1 MAKQPRIKTI
11 TRRALLIGSLALII
25 ALPTDRARAASPVP
39 FRQAGQDTARVID
52 LSVQNVFN
60 RLYSTGMQY
69 YELQEYGSAIPSLKR
84 CSEIDSTNFD
94 ILYLLGT
101 CYYQVEDLASAIGA
115 FQQVVRQDPEEVLAI
130 QNLASIYWEQ
140 GDEELHTTMYE
151 RLLEL
156 QPENPEFRDHLLA
169 LYQRAG
175 NREGEMRLLQEQAD
189 DNPDDPA
196 LHRRLAALHREGGDQ
211 DAQIEALEN
220 AIRLD
225 PTNLQ
230 NLEQLARIYAID
242 LNQPVEAVRL
252 YGMIVNVQPENPVA
266 WQIWG
271 RYLTRTGKADSAVV
285 ALQRSLELDP
295 GQAGAYSELALVLSD
310 QQRYDEAASWIEKA
324 LEHQPE
330 DAYAYVAWGD
340 ILQAKAFAQADED
353 GIIPYDAKI
362 ILEEAIEKYQ
372 RALELGGVSA
382 EILRYATAEVEKLE
396 PYRRTQA
403 EIFMERAR
411 RQIPPRI

>member
-1 MAKQPRIKTI
+1 MAQQTRIRTV
-11 TRRALLIGSLALII
+11 TRRVLLIGSLMLII
-25 ALPTDRARAASPVP
+25 ALPADSVRAAASMPYNHAV
-39 FRQAGQDTARVID
+39 QDTARIID

-69 YELQEYGSAIPSLKR
+69 YELQEYGNAIPSLRR

-101 CYYQVEDLASAIGA
+101 CYYQIEELDQAIA
-115 FQQVVRQDPEEVLAI
+115 VFAMIVRQDPEEETALY
-130 QNLASIYWEQ
+130 NLASIYWEQ
-140 GDEELHTTMYE
+140 GEEELHTVIYE
-151 RLLEL
+151 QLLEL
-156 QPENPEFRDHLLA
+156 SPENPEYLEHLLA

-175 NREGEMRLLQEQAD
+175 NREGYMRLLQVQAD
-189 DNPDDPA
+189 ENPDDPEIQ
-196 LHRRLAALHREGGDQ
+196 RQLAALHREGGDQ
-211 DAQIEALEN
+211 AAQIEALEN

-225 PTNLQ
+225 PTNLG

-242 LNQPVEAVRL
+242 LNQPDDAARL
-252 YGMIVNVQPENPVA
+252 YGMIVDVQPENPIA

-271 RYLTRTGKADSAVV
+271 RYLTRTGKPDSAVV

-324 LEHQPE
+324 LEQQPE
-330 DAYAYVAWGD
+330 DAYAHVAWGD
-340 ILQAKAFAQADED
+340 ILQAKAFATADED
-353 GIIPYDAKI
+353 GIIPYNAKI

-372 RALELGGVSA
+372 KALELGGVSA
-382 EILRYATAEVEKLE
+382 EILQYAASEAEKLE
-396 PYRRTQA
+396 PYKRTQA